1 METAMKHLT
10 AILLCGAVLF
20 VSACSDIAA
29 NDGSAGIPANSAL
42 AKNTGDIWTSSARYG
57 GGTQR

>member
-1 METAMKHLT
+1 MKHLT

-29 NDGSAGIPANSAL
+29 NNGSAGIPANSAL